1 MIKNK
6 KVFRIDESEKAR
18 ILGMH
23 QTATKSMYLS
33 EQSATVEGTLMT
45 AQDAGMMGDLMD
57 MVKDTKQIFTIG
69 NTEGDVKVPNVKMLK
84 PTDKI
89 VFNGEGSLLVYPQS
103 DMDAQFLIKPK
114 NGKLML
120 FRGA

>member
-6 KVFRIDESEKAR
+6 KVFRIDENEKAR

-23 QTATKSMYLS
+23 QTATKTMYLS
-33 EQSATVEGTLMT
+33 EQSSTVEGTLMT
-45 AQDAGMMGDLMD
+45 AQDDGMMGDLMD

>member
-6 KVFRIDESEKAR
+6 KVFRIDENEKAR

-45 AQDAGMMGDLMD
+45 AQDDGMMGDLMD
-57 MVKDTKQIFTIG
+57 MVKDTKQVFTIG

>member
-6 KVFRIDESEKAR
+6 KVFRIDENEKAR

-33 EQSATVEGTLMT
+33 EQSGTVEGTLMT
-45 AQDAGMMGDLMD
+45 AQDGGMMGDLMN

-103 DMDAQFLIKPK
+103 DMDAQFLIQPK

>member
-45 AQDAGMMGDLMD
+45 AQDAVMMGDLMD

>member
-6 KVFRIDESEKAR
+6 KLFRINENEKSR

-23 QTATKSMYLS
+23 QAATKSMYLS
-33 EQSATVEGTLMT
+33 EQSTTVEGTLMT
-45 AQDAGMMGDLMD
+45 AQDGGMMGDLMD
-57 MVKDTKQIFTIG
+57 MIKDTKQIFTIG
-69 NTEGDVKVPNVKMLK
+69 NTEGDVKVPNVKVLK

-114 NGKLML
+114 NGKLIL
-120 FRGA
+120 FRGD

>member
-6 KVFRIDESEKAR
+6 KVFRIDENEKAR

-23 QTATKSMYLS
+23 QTATKTMYLS

-45 AQDAGMMGDLMD
+45 AQDDGMMGDLMD
-57 MVKDTKQIFTIG
+57 MVKNTKQIFTIG

>member
-6 KVFRIDESEKAR
+6 KVFRIDENEKAR

-23 QTATKSMYLS
+23 QIATKTMYLS

-45 AQDAGMMGDLMD
+45 AQDDGMMGDLMD

>member
-6 KVFRIDESEKAR
+6 KVFRIDENEKAR

-45 AQDAGMMGDLMD
+45 AQDDGMMGDLMD

>member
-6 KVFRIDESEKAR
+6 KVFRIDENEKAR

-23 QTATKSMYLS
+23 QTATKTMYLS

-45 AQDAGMMGDLMD
+45 AQDDGMMGDLMD